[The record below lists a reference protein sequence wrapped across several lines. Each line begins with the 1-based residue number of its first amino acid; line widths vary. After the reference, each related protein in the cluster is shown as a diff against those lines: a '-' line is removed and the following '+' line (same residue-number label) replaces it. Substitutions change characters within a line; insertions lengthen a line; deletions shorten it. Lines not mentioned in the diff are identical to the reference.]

1 MRVVHCLFVASLA
14 AALLVHPA
22 RGFDDPPDPERGL
35 WGVKLAAYRLAGHT
49 KKALEQRGEK
59 RVVVGEITGPAS
71 IESSS
76 GGTSIQYEL
85 IRALEAAGI
94 TVDRKAPV
102 EIKGDYVIR
111 DEFQTLRVT
120 IRLTDK
126 NGDEVGAYR
135 SEVGCSEE
143 ETVRLYGLTITRRMD
158 TTGGALKT
166 GTLMT
171 EHFSRDDLK
180 GSVEKPM
187 VWVSGTEV
195 RARKDSPY
203 AVEVLVKDRADGLGV
218 AIVPRVEN
226 GVAYA
231 PIGRDQFY
239 EVRVIN
245 RSEHEAAATL
255 TIDGL
260 DLFTFSDIRN
270 EKTGEPK
277 FRRLV
282 FAKGQSYAV
291 QGWYRTGER
300 ADSFVV
306 TSYAKSAAAEKLVK
320 PSGRTGTI
328 TVTFA
333 AAWNKKE
340 GKPPADEPGWDR
352 VKIAPGGKKANGPGT
367 GRGQAVKTELQEATS
382 PYEYGVLRD
391 VVTVRYAK

>member
-1 MRVVHCLFVASLA
+1 MSVVYSLFAAALA

-22 RGFDDPPDPERGL
+22 RGTGDPPDPERGL

-49 KKALEQRGEK
+49 KKVLDQRGAEK
-59 RVVVGEITGPAS
+59 HVAVGEFTGPAR

-76 GGTSIQYEL
+76 GGAAIQYEL
-85 IRALEAAGI
+85 IRALEAAGMI
-94 TVDRKAPV
+94 VDRKAPV

-111 DEFQTLRVT
+111 DELTLTLLVT
-120 IRLTDK
+120 MRLVDQK
-126 NGDEVGAYR
+126 GDEVGTYR
-135 SEVGCSEE
+135 SEGGCSIE
-143 ETVRLYGLTITRRMD
+143 ETIRLYGLTI
-158 TTGGALKT
+158 GGKRLPPPDDAFYHW
-166 GTLMT
+166 GV
-171 EHFSRDDLK
+171 DLK
-180 GSVEKPM
+180 GALEKPM
-187 VWVSGTEV
+187 VWVSGSEV
-195 RARKDSPY
+195 KARKDSPY

-218 AIVPRVEN
+218 AVVPRVEN
-226 GVAYA
+226 GMAYV
-231 PIGRDQFY
+231 PIGRGNYY

-245 RSEHEAAATL
+245 RSEYEAGVTL

-260 DLFTFSDIRN
+260 DLFTFSDIRD

-333 AAWNKKE
+333 AAWNKKV
-340 GKPPADEPGWDR
+340 GNRPADEPT
-352 VKIAPGGKKANGPGT
+352 IPAPSSSDGT
-367 GRGQAVKTELQEATS
+367 GRGKEVKTELQEATS